1 MVSALIFYKIIKTIK
16 YDETSI
22 KKKEGKYKMMSEK
35 LIKLVKNIQRIII
48 YISVKFF
55 IYNRV
60 SSIPSLINFLKIIY
74 V

>member
-1 MVSALIFYKIIKTIK
+1 
-16 YDETSI
+16 
-22 KKKEGKYKMMSEK
+22 MMSER